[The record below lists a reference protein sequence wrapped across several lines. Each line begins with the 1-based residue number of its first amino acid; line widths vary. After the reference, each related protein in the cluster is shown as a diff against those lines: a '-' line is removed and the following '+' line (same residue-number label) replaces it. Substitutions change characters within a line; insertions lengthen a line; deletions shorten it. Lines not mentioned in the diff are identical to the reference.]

1 MNWSKEYL
9 EARMLDAMEGR
20 LSEEQLIQ
28 LKQFIQEN
36 PSLGDL
42 GETLVYLEQDDSIGI
57 DHSALWKKNGF
68 HPSAYLQE
76 EGTEKE
82 KMSIAKMEGLLSEKE
97 EKTFE
102 HLLKIDGAL
111 KREWNAVQQTKLV
124 PNHEIIFPA
133 IHSLKRNSGKV
144 IPFRRYFTYAAAA
157 SVILVLFLNW
167 PSPENQVKTAE
178 KTLQKTV
185 NVDQKETKSQ
195 IPETNKTINHFR
207 NKPKN
212 LRIEHIDLGQNE
224 VRDCIVQEV
233 IPEVEQIPS
242 APSMYL
248 IQPIVDPIELAAV
261 NPTTEP
267 IYTVNNPIAS
277 EPIGI
282 REFVL
287 QKGNEKL
294 FGKAKPSMAEKY
306 TSVTNYLAQSTKIP
320 IAYNEK
326 EDEKVKT
333 TYFKLGFITIER
345 KQTKK

>member
-9 EARMLDAMEGR
+9 EARMLDAIEGR

-42 GETLVYLEQDDSIGI
+42 GDTLVYLKQNDSIDF
-57 DHSALWKKNGF
+57 DHSALLKKEGF
-68 HPSAYLQE
+68 HPSAYQQE
-76 EGTEKE
+76 GGTEKE

-102 HLLKIDGAL
+102 HLLKIDGEL

-167 PSPENQVKTAE
+167 PSPENQVKTAG

-195 IPETNKTINHFR
+195 IAETNKTINHLSK
-207 NKPKN
+207 KPKN
-212 LRIEHIDLGQNE
+212 MRIEHIDLGQNE

-233 IPEVEQIPS
+233 IPQVEQIPG

-248 IQPIVDPIELAAV
+248 SQPIVDPIELAAV

-267 IYTVNNPIAS
+267 IYTVNNSKAS

-282 REFVL
+282 REFVF

-306 TSVTNYLAQSTKIP
+306 TSITNYLTQTTKIP
-320 IAYNEK
+320 IVYKEK

-333 TYFKLGFITIER
+333 AYFKLGFITIER

>member
-9 EARMLDAMEGR
+9 EARMLDAIEGR

-42 GETLVYLEQDDSIGI
+42 GDTLVYLKQNDSIDF
-57 DHSALWKKNGF
+57 DHSALLKKDGF
-68 HPSAYLQE
+68 HPSAYQQE

-82 KMSIAKMEGLLSEKE
+82 KMSIAKIEGLLSQKE

-102 HLLKIDGAL
+102 HLLKIDGEL

-167 PSPENQVKTAE
+167 PSPENQAKTARN
-178 KTLQKTV
+178 TMQKTV
-185 NVDQKETKSQ
+185 NVDQKETKLQ
-195 IPETNKTINHFR
+195 IAETNKTINHFSK
-207 NKPKN
+207 KPKN
-212 LRIEHIDLGQNE
+212 IRVEHIHLGQNE

-248 IQPIVDPIELAAV
+248 AQPIVDPIELASV

-267 IYTVNNPIAS
+267 IYTLNNSIVS

-282 REFVL
+282 REFVF

-306 TSVTNYLAQSTKIP
+306 TSITNYLTQSTKIP
-320 IAYNEK
+320 IVYKEK

>member
-9 EARMLDAMEGR
+9 EARMLDAIEGR

-42 GETLVYLEQDDSIGI
+42 GDTLVYLEQDDSIDF
-57 DHSALWKKNGF
+57 DHSALLKKEGF
-68 HPSAYLQE
+68 HPSAYQQE

-97 EKTFE
+97 EKTFGQ
-102 HLLKIDGAL
+102 LLKIDGEL
-111 KREWNAVQQTKLV
+111 KLEWNAVQQTKLV

-167 PSPENQVKTAE
+167 PSPENQVKTAR
-178 KTLQKTV
+178 TSLQKTV
-185 NVDQKETKSQ
+185 NVDQKEIKSQ
-195 IPETNKTINHFR
+195 IAETNKTINHLSK
-207 NKPKN
+207 KPKN
-212 LRIEHIDLGQNE
+212 MRIEHIDLGQNE

-233 IPEVEQIPS
+233 IPQVEQIPS
-242 APSMYL
+242 VPSMYL
-248 IQPIVDPIELAAV
+248 TQPIVDPIELAAV
-261 NPTTEP
+261 NATTEP
-267 IYTVNNPIAS
+267 IYTVNNSKAS

-294 FGKAKPSMAEKY
+294 FGKAKPSMVEKY
-306 TSVTNYLAQSTKIP
+306 TSITNYLTQSTKIP
-320 IAYNEK
+320 IVYKEK

>member
-9 EARMLDAMEGR
+9 EARMLDAIEGR

-28 LKQFIQEN
+28 LKQIIQED
-36 PSLGDL
+36 PSLGAL
-42 GETLVYLEQDDSIGI
+42 GNTLVYLKQDDSIDY
-57 DHSALWKKNGF
+57 DHSALLKKEGF
-68 HPSAYLQE
+68 HPSVYQFE

-82 KMSIAKMEGLLSEKE
+82 KMSIAKMEGLLSEKG

-124 PNHEIIFPA
+124 PDHEIIFPD

-167 PSPENQVKTAE
+167 PSPENQVKTAR
-178 KTLQKTV
+178 KTTQKNV

-195 IPETNKTINHFR
+195 IAETNKAISNER
-207 NKPKN
+207 KN
-212 LRIEHIDLGQNE
+212 LKNIQNEHIDLGQNE

-233 IPEVEQIPS
+233 FPQIEQIPS

-248 IQPIVDPIELAAV
+248 TQPIVDPIELAAV
-261 NPTTEP
+261 NATTEP
-267 IYTVNNPIAS
+267 IYTVNNSKAS

-294 FGKAKPSMAEKY
+294 FGKAKPSMVEKY
-306 TSVTNYLAQSTKIP
+306 TSITNYLTQSTKIP

>member
-68 HPSAYLQE
+68 HPSAYQQE

-82 KMSIAKMEGLLSEKE
+82 KMSIAKMEGLLSETE

-111 KREWNAVQQTKLV
+111 KREWNAVQQTKLI
-124 PNHEIIFPA
+124 PKHELIFPD
-133 IHSLKRNSGKV
+133 IHSLQRNSGKV

-167 PSPENQVKTAE
+167 PSPENQLKTAS
-178 KTLQKTV
+178 KTKQKTV
-185 NVDQKETKSQ
+185 NIDQKETKTQ
-195 IPETNKTINHFR
+195 IAETNKTISYVRKKF
-207 NKPKN
+207 KN
-212 LRIEHIDLGQNE
+212 IRIEHFDLGQNE

-233 IPEVEQIPS
+233 IPEVEHNPS
-242 APSMYL
+242 ALSMYL
-248 IQPIVDPIELAAV
+248 TQPIVDPIELAAM

-267 IYTVNNPIAS
+267 IYTVNNSKAS